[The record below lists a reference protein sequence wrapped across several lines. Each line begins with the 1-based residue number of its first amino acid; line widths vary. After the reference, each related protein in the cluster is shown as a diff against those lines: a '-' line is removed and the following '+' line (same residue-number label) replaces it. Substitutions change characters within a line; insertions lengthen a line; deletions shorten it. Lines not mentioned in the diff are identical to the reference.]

1 MERTVSCSAF
11 KGKGKARPLRQLEK
25 NIRFHIAHMQLGVE
39 WNIQPE
45 TSEQLEHATNMTH
58 WQGQAS
64 SVDVVRTKLLQNM
77 FGEDQKLTT
86 LQG

>member
-25 NIRFHIAHMQLGVE
+25 NPRFHIAHMQQGVQ

-45 TSEQLEHATNMTH
+45 TSEQLEHATNLMH
-58 WQGQAS
+58 WQGQES
-64 SVDVVRTKLLQNM
+64 SVDVFRTKLLQNM
-77 FGEDQKLTT
+77 FGVDQKLTT
-86 LQG
+86 I

>member
-1 MERTVSCSAF
+1 MERTISCSAF
-11 KGKGKARPLRQLEK
+11 TGKGKARPLRQSEK
-25 NIRFHIAHMQLGVE
+25 NPMFHIAHMQLGVE

-45 TSEQLEHATNMTH
+45 TSEQLEHATNLMH
-58 WQGQAS
+58 WQGQES

-86 LQG
+86 L